1 MKIILRSKKREK
13 KIEGSS
19 LIELVIE
26 VAVLAILT
34 AIAIPS
40 FSYITI
46 KVRQLTAASN
56 VDVILKSATIFKI

>member
-26 VAVLAILT
+26 VAILAILT